1 VQVKVKMVHKQ
12 TERNKFHKI
21 HHGVELRKKID
32 LSFYD
37 IFVIG
42 SKDYIEMKVLKI
54 LDFAK
59 L

>member
-1 VQVKVKMVHKQ
+1 MVPKQ

-42 SKDYIEMKVLKI
+42 SEDYIEMKVLKI